1 MFSRKNDILIHKD
14 VASFFLK
21 KIGGID
27 FFLDDFG
34 TATVPLR
41 IFGVCLIL
49 IVIYDIWKNKDIS
62 QHICKTV
69 YFPLFLIIWVAK
81 INKERKAKKR
91 AQRLKYYR
99 PWYIL

>member
-1 MFSRKNDILIHKD
+1 MVLP
-14 VASFFLK
+14 
-21 KIGGID
+21 GIA

-41 IFGVCLIL
+41 FFGVCLIL
-49 IVIYDIWKNKDIS
+49 IVIYDIWKNKEVS
-62 QHICKTV
+62 QYICKTI

-91 AQRLKYYR
+91 ALYPIAFYCVLK
-99 PWYIL
+99 ITL